1 AFTAPQPR
9 LFTLIIEG
17 ILGGQLEWGLIV
29 IGVLI
34 ALTLELM
41 RISALPVAVGMY
53 IPLFATTP
61 IFIGG
66 LLRWLADWTGGGA
79 GSEAEAETSPGVL
92 LASGYIAGGTLC
104 GLIIAFFA
112 FLPDDFNNALNL
124 GQHLGSTYNADDSPY
139 PKLVA
144 LVMFLVLAVILFRI
158 GSQKSPVTNGG
169 GANTPPP

>member
-1 AFTAPQPR
+1 KNPEVRAGRYLVDDKGFAKYRTDVPIRREEEKMDNGQDAPKAFTAPQPR

-34 ALTLELM
+34 ALTLDLM

-66 LLRWLADWTGGGA
+66 LLRWLADRGRGRGG
-79 GSEAEAETSPGVL
+79 
-92 LASGYIAGGTLC
+92 
-104 GLIIAFFA
+104 
-112 FLPDDFNNALNL
+112 
-124 GQHLGSTYNADDSPY
+124 
-139 PKLVA
+139 
-144 LVMFLVLAVILFRI
+144 
-158 GSQKSPVTNGG
+158 
-169 GANTPPP
+169 